1 LNTAN
6 IERGLC
12 ERIFWGNG
20 VNAAE
25 LLPQVYTEL
34 RRLAAVKLAGN
45 ENGQTLNA
53 TALVH
58 EVWLKLDKAEFET
71 QNPSHFLA
79 VAAMAMRQILVDRAR
94 AKLTQKRG
102 ERKRVELPDLPA
114 PLEDEQIVAL
124 DDVLGRF
131 AKQMPD
137 HANLVELRFFGGL
150 TAAQAAESMGISLS
164 TADRMWKY
172 ARAWLDVELSEQ

>member
-1 LNTAN
+1 MTA
-6 IERGLC
+6 G
-12 ERIFWGNG
+12 
-20 VNAAE
+20 E
-25 LLPQVYTEL
+25 LIPSVYDQL
-34 RRLAAVKLAGN
+34 RRLAAAKLAGD

-58 EVWLKLDKAEFET
+58 EVWLKLDKAQFET
-71 QNPSHFLA
+71 ENPSHFLA

-102 ERKRVELPDLPA
+102 EGKRVELPDLPA
-114 PLEDEQIVAL
+114 PLADEQIVVL
-124 DDVLGRF
+124 DEVLDKF
-131 AKQMPD
+131 AEQMPD
-137 HANLVELRFFGGL
+137 HAKLVELRFFGGL

-172 ARAWLDVELSEQ
+172 ARAWLDVELSEG